1 MIKRAIELTDPID
14 WPNDG
19 WVDGFDIRGEDA
31 VAVQGRLEL
40 TEIPTDL
47 RLGVDCTLTGKGK
60 ELVIKLGLTGT
71 VTQACV
77 VTLNPIRTLVD
88 ESFIRRYREGEFLD
102 QTEIDIAVAD
112 GDIST
117 FNEDLEPW
125 LRSAEERPSLLDF
138 AVEQLGLIL
147 DPFPR
152 QTGRRSPSSC
162 FIDPMDRPETM
173 SPFAALAALK
183 KD

>member
-1 MIKRAIELTDPID
+1 M
-14 WPNDG
+14 
-19 WVDGFDIRGEDA
+19 
-31 VAVQGRLEL
+31 
-40 TEIPTDL
+40 
-47 RLGVDCTLTGKGK
+47 
-60 ELVIKLGLTGT
+60 
-71 VTQACV
+71 TQACV

-152 QTGRRSPSSC
+152 QNGAEVAKQLL
-162 FIDPMDRPETM
+162 IDPMDRPETM
-173 SPFAALAALK
+173 SPFAALAALRAREARNMAA
-183 KD
+183 DLCWHSACSNAGTESATTPAPAWT